1 MINFTSSRKGNFMQ
15 QKEKWGSK
23 IGFILASAGSAIGI
37 GAIWKLPYVAATA
50 GGGAFF
56 LLFLVIT
63 LFVVMPILIAE
74 FIIGRSSGGDA
85 ILAYKTLAP
94 NTKWDLLGKLGVIG
108 ASILFSFYSVV
119 GGWIITYLFK
129 ALSMSLAGA
138 TQAELLQEFSNTTA
152 SPYLSLGATFI
163 FILLNVLVIN
173 RGVVSGIE
181 KMSKFMMPALFI
193 LFLILIIRSLTLDG
207 AMSGVQFFLKPDFT
221 HMTAN
226 TILITLG
233 QAFFS
238 LSVGISVM
246 VTYSSYLDKSV
257 SLPQSAISVALM
269 NVGVSLLAGLAIF
282 PAAFSFGI
290 TPDAG
295 PGLLFVILPSI
306 FNQLPFG
313 TLFFVIFLLLF
324 LFAALTSSF
333 SMLEATVAPIM
344 SSGVSRKKAST
355 WMGILIMIMAVPS
368 ALSFGVWNDIHIFGL
383 TFFEFADYLVSNI
396 ILPIGAL
403 FISIFVGYR
412 LPRQLLQDEFT
423 ASSHFGKKMFIIWLF
438 IIKYIAPIAIIFVF
452 LSATGILKLF

>member
-1 MINFTSSRKGNFMQ
+1 MQ

-181 KMSKFMMPALFI
+181 KMSKFMMPALFYFI
-193 LFLILIIRSLTLDG
+193 
-207 AMSGVQFFLKPDFT
+207 
-221 HMTAN
+221 
-226 TILITLG
+226 
-233 QAFFS
+233 
-238 LSVGISVM
+238 
-246 VTYSSYLDKSV
+246 
-257 SLPQSAISVALM
+257 
-269 NVGVSLLAGLAIF
+269 
-282 PAAFSFGI
+282 FSF
-290 TPDAG
+290 
-295 PGLLFVILPSI
+295 
-306 FNQLPFG
+306 NH
-313 TLFFVIFLLLF
+313 
-324 LFAALTSSF
+324 SF
-333 SMLEATVAPIM
+333 INA
-344 SSGVSRKKAST
+344 
-355 WMGILIMIMAVPS
+355 
-368 ALSFGVWNDIHIFGL
+368 
-383 TFFEFADYLVSNI
+383 
-396 ILPIGAL
+396 
-403 FISIFVGYR
+403 
-412 LPRQLLQDEFT
+412 
-423 ASSHFGKKMFIIWLF
+423 
-438 IIKYIAPIAIIFVF
+438 
-452 LSATGILKLF
+452 